1 MNPLPGTKLTD
12 RLVPVRLPKR
22 DAYVQLLTSPVRE
35 AQVVDRTGSGTC
47 RSIQDVRASSHIMN
61 TWFKQLCLLYLKS
74 LPGRSHGN
82 SCRTRNIWTDQIDLA
97 HKPKGRR
104 SAGSRGLGDS
114 GGVRTR
120 GRANPKEMQ
129 HLFPVSSSTCFRSG
143 FSACSRRLDGPR
155 ARLFVTM
162 AINGAC
168 DREILQTCAFTWS
181 AALRHPARSLDQTCT
196 IYRDATR
203 LRS

>member
-35 AQVVDRTGSGTC
+35 AQVVDRTGSGTY

-74 LPGRSHGN
+74 LPGRPHGN
-82 SCRTRNIWTDQIDLA
+82 SCRTRNIWPGQIDLA
-97 HKPKGRR
+97 HKPKGRL

-114 GGVRTR
+114 GLCARCQNTQQGKSKRNATFVSRQQF
-120 GRANPKEMQ
+120 N
-129 HLFPVSSSTCFRSG
+129 LFSVWILCV
-143 FSACSRRLDGPR
+143 FSAS
-155 ARLFVTM
+155 
-162 AINGAC
+162 
-168 DREILQTCAFTWS
+168 
-181 AALRHPARSLDQTCT
+181 
-196 IYRDATR
+196 
-203 LRS
+203 